1 MRELWIKSPAP
12 KIVTT
17 IGKDGL
23 EQIQMI
29 QVPASDLKKEM
40 DGILPSKLKNITISG
55 EGFSRLADYIFKVI
69 YLESLN
75 FI

>member
-1 MRELWIKSPAP
+1 M
-12 KIVTT
+12 TT

-55 EGFSRLADYIFKVI
+55 EGFSRLSDYIFKVI
-69 YLESLN
+69 KFNKPEFYLD
-75 FI
+75 

>member
-1 MRELWIKSPAP
+1 M
-12 KIVTT
+12 TT